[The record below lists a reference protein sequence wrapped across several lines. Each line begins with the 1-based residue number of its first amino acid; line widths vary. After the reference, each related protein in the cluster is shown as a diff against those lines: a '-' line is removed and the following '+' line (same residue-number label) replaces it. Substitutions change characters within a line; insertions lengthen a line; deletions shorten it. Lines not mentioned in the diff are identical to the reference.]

1 MARISGMN
9 DIHRLHHLST
19 HHKRL
24 PQSPAGVGESGLR
37 PVRLVCASRLC
48 GGRASA
54 GGPAVF
60 FSAGRSFVARG
71 PFPRS
76 FCAGRCVLR
85 RVRFGSAAR
94 LPRRVRPAGAFVRPG
109 GRFVRPAVAFGVAR
123 RLRRIR
129 YPRRRGID
137 PRDTAPVRAAVGW
150 RLLRWRAGGQKRRGG
165 GVGGVP
171 RRVCSAFVG
180 CVWWRCSRRL
190 FALVADRLRSRSP
203 EGGEFTVRPP
213 TSVSAP
219 ARPHRGHARH
229 SVYGRRSRWVH
240 SRLIGGYSERGER
253 NPEIRAKE

>member
-1 MARISGMN
+1 MCLR
-9 DIHRLHHLST
+9 
-19 HHKRL
+19 
-24 PQSPAGVGESGLR
+24 GV
-37 PVRLVCASRLC
+37 C
-48 GGRASA
+48 
-54 GGPAVF
+54 
-60 FSAGRSFVARG
+60 FVARG

-109 GRFVRPAVAFGVAR
+109 GRFVRPVVAFGVAR

-150 RLLRWRAGGQKRRGG
+150 RLLRWRAGGQRRRGG
-165 GVGGVP
+165 GAGGLP

-190 FALVADRLRSRSP
+190 FALVADRWRSCAAVVVRRSCTVVSSAYVTRPGATFDLRTGAPTSRSRS
-203 EGGEFTVRPP
+203 
-213 TSVSAP
+213 AL
-219 ARPHRGHARH
+219 
-229 SVYGRRSRWVH
+229 
-240 SRLIGGYSERGER
+240 RLR
-253 NPEIRAKE
+253 

>member
-1 MARISGMN
+1 MFATSN
-9 DIHRLHHLST
+9 QPHHLST

-109 GRFVRPAVAFGVAR
+109 GRFVRPVVAFGVAR
-123 RLRRIR
+123 RLRRVR

-150 RLLRWRAGGQKRRGG
+150 RLLRWRAGGQSGAAACLGVGRAGFARRLLGAFG
-165 GVGGVP
+165 GVALAGSSP
-171 RRVCSAFVG
+171 WLPTAC
-180 CVWWRCSRRL
+180 
-190 FALVADRLRSRSP
+190 ALVQLWSFVAR
-203 EGGEFTVRPP
+203 
-213 TSVSAP
+213 AP
-219 ARPHRGHARH
+219 
-229 SVYGRRSRWVH
+229 
-240 SRLIGGYSERGER
+240 
-253 NPEIRAKE
+253 